1 MKKVLKLENT
11 IQDYAWGSQTAIAE
25 LLGHPSPSP
34 EPQAELW
41 MGAHPKAS
49 SLVLTGGEWR
59 SLADAIA
66 ESPEDVLGERTAERF
81 DGKLPFLFKV
91 LAARQPLSIQA
102 HPTLEQAKRGFARE
116 NKQDIALDAP
126 NRNYRDENH
135 KPEII
140 CALTPFWAVNGF
152 RPVEDLVAKFRRI
165 TSAELSNEIDRLEVQ
180 PDATGLERFFGDVM
194 TMARERQTKTVAQTV
209 ELARERSGE
218 DPTWDWV
225 VKLNAQYPGDVGVLS
240 PVFLNVVLLQ
250 PGQAMLLHA
259 GQLHAYLD
267 GLGIELMANS
277 DNVLRG
283 GLTPKHV
290 DVPELLDVLNFAE
303 KTIDVLTP
311 GPDGTYP
318 SDVDEFRLSVIEVNG
333 DAPFVSADDR
343 NVEIWICTAGEV
355 RLTCAGDEL
364 EVPKGVSF
372 VVPAAAAPYRIVGTA
387 TLYRASVP

>member
-1 MKKVLKLENT
+1 
-11 IQDYAWGSQTAIAE
+11 
-25 LLGHPSPSP
+25 
-34 EPQAELW
+34 
-41 MGAHPKAS
+41 
-49 SLVLTGGEWR
+49 
-59 SLADAIA
+59 
-66 ESPEDVLGERTAERF
+66 
-81 DGKLPFLFKV
+81 
-91 LAARQPLSIQA
+91 
-102 HPTLEQAKRGFARE
+102 
-116 NKQDIALDAP
+116 
-126 NRNYRDENH
+126 
-135 KPEII
+135 
-140 CALTPFWAVNGF
+140 
-152 RPVEDLVAKFRRI
+152 
-165 TSAELSNEIDRLEVQ
+165 
-180 PDATGLERFFGDVM
+180 
-194 TMARERQTKTVAQTV
+194 
-209 ELARERSGE
+209 
-218 DPTWDWV
+218 
-225 VKLNAQYPGDVGVLS
+225 
-240 PVFLNVVLLQ
+240 
-250 PGQAMLLHA
+250 MLLHA